1 VEVSTIIGKLSQLPT
16 GGNSEMLLIVR
27 TAIPTSKVELFSQNA
42 LKLALLVALI
52 VLSAVTIEASAQVS
66 YSPLEFR
73 QVSGTRPFVEAR
85 MDGKP
90 FSMMVHSNASF
101 YAMTTHDIASSIG
114 LTDLQKKS
122 NFGIKS
128 AGHVDGKGRA
138 ETTLNSLQVANVTK
152 LGVRL
157 SVFEQPEPDMQGML
171 GIDWLRDQRV
181 IVDYDQGRLGLA
193 ASSKDTFEEDQRIL
207 SRKYVAHA
215 MRWDSTEQRF
225 YVFAEVN
232 GKRARLTVSTVAND
246 VLEMSFAHASHFV
259 LGPSIDHFDGPG
271 GSVGNSYLSKKRLSV
286 RLDGQEAESIQPEV
300 IDFYAY
306 NLKTRPLD
314 PADTVQGN
322 LGADF
327 MLANQAI
334 IDFGSGTLFLPT
346 R

>member
-1 VEVSTIIGKLSQLPT
+1 
-16 GGNSEMLLIVR
+16 MLLTFL
-27 TAIPTSKVELFSQNA
+27 TATPPPEVEHFSRNT
-42 LKLALLVALI
+42 LKLALIVAS
-52 VLSAVTIEASAQVS
+52 VVMPSTTIKASAQVS

-73 QVSGTRPFVEAR
+73 QVSGTRPFVEAW
-85 MDGKP
+85 MNGKP
-90 FSMMVHSNASF
+90 FSMMIHSNASF

-114 LTDLQKKS
+114 LTDLQKRS
-122 NFGIKS
+122 NFGITS

-138 ETTLNSLQVANVTK
+138 EATLSSLKVANVTA

-193 ASSKDTFEEDQRIL
+193 ASSKDTVKEDQRIL

-215 MRWDSTEQRF
+215 MRWDAAEHRY
-225 YVFAEVN
+225 YVIAEVH

-246 VLEMSFAHASHFV
+246 VLEMGFARASDFV
-259 LGPSIDHFDGPG
+259 LGPSVDHFDGPG
-271 GSVGNSYLSKKRLSV
+271 GSVGNSYFSKKRLSV
-286 RLDGQEAESIQPEV
+286 SLDGQEAEPMQPEV

-306 NLKTRPLD
+306 NLKTRPPN